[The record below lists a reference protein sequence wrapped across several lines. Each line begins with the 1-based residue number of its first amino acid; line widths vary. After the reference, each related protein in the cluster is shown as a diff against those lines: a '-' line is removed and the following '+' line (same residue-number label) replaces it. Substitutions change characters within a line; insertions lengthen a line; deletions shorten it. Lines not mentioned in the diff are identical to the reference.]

1 MKLHFKLFPVFL
13 SFAIILISFFQ
24 CSLSVHAKDHYEFGS
39 QESIFGGKTWN
50 DLTTADKIG
59 YSTFYALSQM
69 KVLYNGDFS
78 SFLNNRSDFANFRDS
93 IEKDDGKY
101 ISVDENGITFTED
114 LTSYM
119 KQALIE
125 YAEET
130 NGFRL
135 YPTIDYDLVPASEF
149 KNGYDYKTFRNLV
162 SESGCIIFNTNYFN
176 YGGSMFYGRPFHDIA
191 EDSVS
196 LVLSHAYSA
205 YVMVEAAFYGTNT
218 WTLYRTMIKQ
228 FDTRYTDS
236 DGYSAYNTYTSWN
249 EGTVLS
255 YSNVYFGLL
264 DIRGAYPT
272 GSVVGYTFFSTDGR
286 KMKVFKSLNA
296 LKNYTAGNRSV
307 YFGSG
312 FYNDPG
318 EIKVSFDDLEKYLDG
333 KYNQFFDDLKDL
345 IGDDEDSLTEED
357 LEKLVD
363 KILDKMDDTGGGSGT
378 GGDNSGILSE
388 ILSTLSGYFDSV
400 LAYLDSILTSVQGLI
415 FVETVKPDDEHM
427 DLSDMINDVW
437 KDPQNGSQA
446 VADSLSASFSDI
458 GSALM
463 AKFPFCIPNDLYS
476 FFSVLTNIPE
486 SRAAPM
492 SLEDD
497 GIQAYAEVSAAP
509 RFELPLM
516 IETFGIEEIIV
527 IDMSDFTPLSKNART
542 FLSLIFAVSLMK
554 FTVVIVGLI
563 NDAWGGIA

>member
-1 MKLHFKLFPVFL
+1 MKSYQIYTKFSKRIFFLLLAGCIVFTATFFSYENTITVEAADYEDLLRDAVYVGLAAFGVVTAVSGGATLTPALLLPFITNIAGTGFDIYDYVTDNGDGTTTISEEFIQIVGQAYQMYKEENADLFDGNLNMTQDGYYYFSSCEVTIFSPDYVDDVYKKSVGTVRFTDIYSYFPCAVYL
-13 SFAIILISFFQ
+13 KHTNNHVLPIIIYYNY
-24 CSLSVHAKDHYEFGS
+24 A
-39 QESIFGGKTWN
+39 
-50 DLTTADKIG
+50 ADKFYSHYSSYTDDAEIEEPSTWSILNPKKCTKIHVDIG
-59 YSTFYALSQM
+59 ISESY
-69 KVLYNGDFS
+69 FS
-78 SFLNNRSDFANFRDS
+78 SFGIGILHKDAGINASITANS
-93 IEKDDGKY
+93 S
-101 ISVDENGITFTED
+101 SVPV
-114 LTSYM
+114 Y
-119 KQALIE
+119 
-125 YAEET
+125 
-130 NGFRL
+130 
-135 YPTIDYDLVPASEF
+135 
-149 KNGYDYKTFRNLV
+149 
-162 SESGCIIFNTNYFN
+162 
-176 YGGSMFYGRPFHDIA
+176 HD
-191 EDSVS
+191 
-196 LVLSHAYSA
+196 
-205 YVMVEAAFYGTNT
+205 
-218 WTLYRTMIKQ
+218 
-228 FDTRYTDS
+228 
-236 DGYSAYNTYTSWN
+236 
-249 EGTVLS
+249 
-255 YSNVYFGLL
+255 
-264 DIRGAYPT
+264 
-272 GSVVGYTFFSTDGR
+272 
-286 KMKVFKSLNA
+286 LNA
-296 LKNYTAGNRSV
+296 LKQGLKTEDFSSAFNYGTIPDMESSK
-307 YFGSG
+307 YTG
-312 FYNDPG
+312 FYEG
-318 EIKVSFDDLEKYLDG
+318 
-333 KYNQFFDDLKDL
+333 
-345 IGDDEDSLTEED
+345 GDITIAN
-357 LEKLVD
+357 EKLTG
-363 KILDKMDDTGGGSGT
+363 ILDKLNEINETEKDIDGKLKDILDWLGIGSDT

-554 FTVVIVGLI
+554 FTVIIVGLI